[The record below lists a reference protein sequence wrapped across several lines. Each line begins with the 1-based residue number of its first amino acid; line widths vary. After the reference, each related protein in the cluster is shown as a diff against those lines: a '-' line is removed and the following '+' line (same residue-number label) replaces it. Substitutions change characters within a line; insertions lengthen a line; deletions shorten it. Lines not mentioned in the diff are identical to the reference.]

1 MSLLRARMNMG
12 KMSLQHS
19 EKNVTNKSLTFYKI
33 FKNEVFCS
41 FKKNGYY
48 KNPYVSRFCV
58 LKRPKIEKSVSTFH
72 IQSDL
77 IGVIKKLN
85 IIIAS
90 KRVNNNQN
98 HLNRYQLNKRSQL
111 SDNEI
116 KHMRKL
122 KSCFETLLTHSHF
135 WPLEIGKTSIVYT
148 YLSIMRSIIG
158 LDSLNHS
165 NKLMEKRYL
174 EKLGELLHILSCLDE
189 TKQTC
194 EVISKK
200 SHLSRLDE
208 HKNFSNAVMKF
219 LSKRQSKINTLSSF
233 LKKVRALSYSL
244 NLDRLIKI
252 KTCLEEL
259 LKQSCMK
266 KNNIQLWTVTS
277 DYTIGITSLIN
288 KIYKILKL
296 NKAIIA
302 TEKLKNDVCELE
314 NTVYHY
320 LDSDGCD
327 LYLAEKMAKKILRD
341 ARK

>member
-1 MSLLRARMNMG
+1 
-12 KMSLQHS
+12 
-19 EKNVTNKSLTFYKI
+19 
-33 FKNEVFCS
+33 
-41 FKKNGYY
+41 
-48 KNPYVSRFCV
+48 
-58 LKRPKIEKSVSTFH
+58 
-72 IQSDL
+72 
-77 IGVIKKLN
+77 
-85 IIIAS
+85 
-90 KRVNNNQN
+90 
-98 HLNRYQLNKRSQL
+98 
-111 SDNEI
+111 
-116 KHMRKL
+116 
-122 KSCFETLLTHSHF
+122 
-135 WPLEIGKTSIVYT
+135 
-148 YLSIMRSIIG
+148 MRSIIG
-158 LDSLNHS
+158 LDSQNHS